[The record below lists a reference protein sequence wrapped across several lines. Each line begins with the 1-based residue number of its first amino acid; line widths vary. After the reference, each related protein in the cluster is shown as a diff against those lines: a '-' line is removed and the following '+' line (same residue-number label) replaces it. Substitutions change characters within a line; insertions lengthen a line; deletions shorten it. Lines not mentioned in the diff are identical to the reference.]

1 MSSDFVVHIIRDALL
16 MAFWL
21 SAPIL
26 MVGFAIGIVMSLIQ
40 IVTSIQDSAFNT
52 VPRLASVLLA
62 ILLALPWMLNKA
74 TTYASSILGNLS
86 RYAR

>member
-74 TTYASSILGNLS
+74 TTYASSIMGNLS